1 MSHHGDYVA
10 IASEPICLVGVDIVS
25 FLTPEKETVLEFI
38 QNFST
43 YFSSLEW
50 DNIVKAGSDDEILL
64 EFYRYIVLY
73 ISLHN
78 FFLEKF
84 LSLNMYIY
92 LILLP

>member
-1 MSHHGDYVA
+1 MA

-25 FLTPEKETVLEFI
+25 FFTPEKETVLEFI

-43 YFSSLEW
+43 YFSRLEW

-78 FFLEKF
+78 
-84 LSLNMYIY
+84 Y
-92 LILLP
+92 LP